1 MRMDKPID
9 NDSLS
14 PRGSGDLD
22 GHVDDWE
29 ELAVLYLD
37 GALSYEAKRAV
48 EAHLR
53 ACASCAARM
62 ETQRR
67 VVGLLETVEYID
79 PPSDLFGRIQ
89 DGLLS
94 PAGAPSAS
102 VRRRAQGRASWR
114 RIRTWVPVT
123 VAVAAVLIGVF
134 AYGLT
139 RERPGPFS
147 SVVQGTSATTTTTR
161 YSNAV
166 KAGATAPTAHSTTTA
181 AAMETSTTAAAA
193 TTTMAVTSSVTMT
206 ESSVPPTAIQDKAL
220 LIDALESTNGPAYL
234 TVAGTAGAGPAD
246 NNSAPASTTSTGS
259 AAQSGQSATAQLQ
272 LKALLITNMTTL
284 EPLST
289 GLWLGGPTFAAFL
302 RQSDASTLVDLLNS
316 AGLTVSLE
324 PTPPDNMTQIAAQIL
339 DRRPDLPVLG
349 SGVSQQ
355 PGGNGNALTTSTLA
369 PAGQSSGTQVT
380 LPDESGAYVLII
392 LVVAR

>member
-1 MRMDKPID
+1 MDKPIN
-9 NDSLS
+9 NDSL
-14 PRGSGDLD
+14 PPKGSGNLD

-29 ELAVLYLD
+29 DLAVQYLD
-37 GALSYEAKRAV
+37 GALSHEAKLAV
-48 EAHLR
+48 EAHLSL
-53 ACASCAARM
+53 CPSCAARM

-89 DGLLS
+89 DELLS
-94 PAGAPSAS
+94 PVRVPSSS
-102 VRRRAQGRASWR
+102 VRGRAQGWTSWR

-147 SVVQGTSATTTTTR
+147 SVVQGTGLTTTTAR
-161 YSNAV
+161 YSNDV

-206 ESSVPPTAIQDKAL
+206 ESSVPPTAVHDKAL
-220 LIDALESTNGPAYL
+220 LIEALESTNGPAYL
-234 TVAGTAGAGPAD
+234 TVAGTAGSSPAD

-259 AAQSGQSATAQLQ
+259 AAQSGQSIAEQLQ
-272 LKALLITNMTTL
+272 QKALLITSMTTL

-316 AGLTVSLE
+316 AGMTVALE
-324 PTPPDNMTQIAAQIL
+324 PTPPDNMTEIAAQIL

-349 SGVSQQ
+349 SEVSQQ
-355 PGGNGNALTTSTLA
+355 PSGNGNALTTSTLA
-369 PAGQSSGTQVT
+369 PAGQSSGTQVA
-380 LPDESGAYVLII
+380 LPDEGGAYVLII
-392 LVVAR
+392 LVVTR